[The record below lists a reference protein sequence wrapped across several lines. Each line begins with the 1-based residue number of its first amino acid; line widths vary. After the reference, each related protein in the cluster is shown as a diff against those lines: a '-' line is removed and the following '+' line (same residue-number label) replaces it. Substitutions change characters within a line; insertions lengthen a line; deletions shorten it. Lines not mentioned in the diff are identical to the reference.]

1 MKNQLKVFRAIKNMT
16 QDELAKAASVSR
28 QTIYA
33 IESSKYVPS
42 TILALK
48 LAAIFETTVENVFIL
63 EPSDF
68 SAKD

>member
-68 SAKD
+68 SVKD